1 MKEFIKYT
9 PSFVPKDTPKENY
22 TEVDPGTL
30 ERQLV
35 EKRTEDTMIQNMRD
49 AIDLKKTEE
58 EINEELESLQ
68 ERKEALACDSYEALG
83 DDDLTQ
89 KECAQIEDNIKKISS
104 IKELR
109 DKQTQVKIAIHSIEQ
124 EIKRRSDNN

>member
-9 PSFVPKDTPKENY
+9 PSSTAKENY
-22 TEVDPGTL
+22 AEINPQTL
-30 ERQLV
+30 EKQLA

-49 AIDLKKTEE
+49 AIDLKKSEE
-58 EINEELESLQ
+58 ELNEELESLK
-68 ERKEALACDSYEALG
+68 ERKETLACDSYEALG
-83 DDDLTQ
+83 DDDSTQ
-89 KECAQIEDNIKKISS
+89 KECEQIEDNIKRISS

-109 DKQTQVKIAIHSIEQ
+109 DKQTQVKIDIHSIEQ